1 MRGNDTE
8 HSREV
13 NKRAVHI
20 EKKKRKAKKSV
31 SHAHTFSFESQ
42 FALDVRAA
50 FHSV

>member
-20 EKKKRKAKKSV
+20 EKKKRKAKKRCETSTLN
-31 SHAHTFSFESQ
+31 SQHYEHT
-42 FALDVRAA
+42 LI
-50 FHSV
+50 